1 MLLVGKVW
9 GDIPTKLQ
17 IDPTGKHRVMSLG
30 HNPSTRL
37 MPQGHKV
44 SIYGTTFSLLLLV
57 PSPQEIEKK
66 SKKIFFG
73 FFYSFKYLIF
83 VIKKSFE
90 KIWYSL
96 QKKCIN
102 QVPNTKY
109 IYYNYFF
116 RNYVSSNSLE
126 NLL

>member
-1 MLLVGKVW
+1 MHLVGKVW

-44 SIYGTTFSLLLLV
+44 SVYGTTFSLLLLV

-66 SKKIFFG
+66 IRKKFFWV
-73 FFYSFKYLIF
+73 F
-83 VIKKSFE
+83 
-90 KIWYSL
+90 L
-96 QKKCIN
+96 QLQI
-102 QVPNTKY
+102 P
-109 IYYNYFF
+109 YFC
-116 RNYVSSNSLE
+116 N
-126 NLL
+126 